1 MRILRLLLA
10 GLVIVAAGFVIAG
23 EQLSGTSADAV
34 INARLTTV
42 RAPTAGQLTLEHRLL
57 GSSVAEGEQ
66 LGSIDD
72 PLVDNIYLNDM
83 IREKAFATAEV
94 DRLSTVIAAI
104 EQSVSDLQAR
114 SERYQQ
120 QRILQLQA
128 ELRALTFE
136 IGAAEARGDEAEAAF
151 QRSKQL
157 TDRGLEASASFERI
171 RATQRVAAQDLESAR
186 QRAAVVEIELQ
197 AAQDGTF
204 LGDGYNDAPYSE
216 QRISELTL
224 EQSENQALLNAE
236 KEKAKALDNRINVE
250 RLRVNR
256 LASSKL
262 ISNVDGTVWEVLT
275 ANGETV
281 ERGEPLM
288 RLVNCTSTI
297 ITLSVAESVYN
308 RLKIGDLAKFRVS
321 NDQKVLEG
329 TITRLA
335 GSGAETIYRN
345 LAVAPSERHLQR
357 FDVTLVVPAIREDPA
372 LACAIGRTG
381 RVFFEAR
388 PLDFLRTLWL

>member
-10 GLVIVAAGFVIAG
+10 GLVIVAAGFVIVG
-23 EQLSGTSADAV
+23 EQLSGASADAV
-34 INARLTTV
+34 INARLSTV
-42 RAPTAGQLTLEHRLL
+42 RAPTAGRLTLQHRLL

-72 PLVDNIYLNDM
+72 PLVDNIHLNDM
-83 IREKAFATAEV
+83 IREKAFTTAEIE
-94 DRLSTVIAAI
+94 RLSSVIAAL
-104 EQSVSDLQAR
+104 EQAINDLKAR
-114 SERYQQ
+114 SIRYQE
-120 QRILQLQA
+120 QRILQLEA
-128 ELRALTFE
+128 ELRALTSE
-136 IGAAEARGDEAEAAF
+136 IGAAEARGDEAQAAF

-157 TDRGLEASASFERI
+157 TDRGLETSSSFERI
-171 RATQRVAAQDLESAR
+171 RATQRVATQDLESAR
-186 QRAAVVEIELQ
+186 QRAAVVEIELR
-197 AAQDGTF
+197 AARNGTF

-224 EQSENQALLNAE
+224 DLSENQALLNAE
-236 KEKAKALDNRINVE
+236 KAKAKALDNRITIE

-256 LASSKL
+256 LTSSKL
-262 ISNVDGTVWEVLT
+262 VSNVNGTVWEVLT
-275 ANGETV
+275 ANGESV

-288 RLVNCTSTI
+288 RLVTCTSTI
-297 ITLSVAESVYN
+297 VTLSVAESVYN
-308 RLKIGDLAKFRVS
+308 RLKIGNLAKFRVS
-321 NDQKVLEG
+321 NDNKVLAG

-357 FDVTLVVPAIREDPA
+357 FDVTLVVPAIRNDPEQS
-372 LACAIGRTG
+372 CAIGRTG

-388 PLDFLRTLWL
+388 PLDFLRNFWL

>member
-10 GLVIVAAGFVIAG
+10 GLVIVAAGFVIVG
-23 EQLSGTSADAV
+23 EQLSGASADAV
-34 INARLTTV
+34 INARLSTV
-42 RAPTAGQLTLEHRLL
+42 RAPTAGRLTLQHRLL

-72 PLVDNIYLNDM
+72 PLVDNIHLNDM
-83 IREKAFATAEV
+83 IREKAFTTAEIE
-94 DRLSTVIAAI
+94 RLSSVIAAL
-104 EQSVSDLQAR
+104 EQAINDLKAR
-114 SERYQQ
+114 SIRYQE
-120 QRILQLQA
+120 QRILQLEA
-128 ELRALTFE
+128 ELRALTSE
-136 IGAAEARGDEAEAAF
+136 IGAAEARGDEAQAAF

-157 TDRGLEASASFERI
+157 TDRGLETSSSFERI
-171 RATQRVAAQDLESAR
+171 RATQRVATQDLESAR
-186 QRAAVVEIELQ
+186 QRAAVVEIELR
-197 AAQDGTF
+197 AARNGTF

-224 EQSENQALLNAE
+224 DLSENQALLNAE
-236 KEKAKALDNRINVE
+236 KAKAKALDNRITIE

-262 ISNVDGTVWEVLT
+262 VSNVNGTVWEVLT
-275 ANGETV
+275 ANGESV

-297 ITLSVAESVYN
+297 VTLSVAESVYN
-308 RLKIGDLAKFRVS
+308 RLKIGNLAKFRVS
-321 NDQKVLEG
+321 NDNKVLAG

-357 FDVTLVVPAIREDPA
+357 FDVTLVVPAIRNDPE

-388 PLDFLRTLWL
+388 PLDFLRNFWL

>member
-10 GLVIVAAGFVIAG
+10 GLVIVAAGFVIVG
-23 EQLSGTSADAV
+23 EQLSGASADAV
-34 INARLTTV
+34 INARLSTV
-42 RAPTAGQLTLEHRLL
+42 RAPTAGRLTLQHRLL

-72 PLVDNIYLNDM
+72 PLVDNIHLNDM
-83 IREKAFATAEV
+83 IREKAFTTAEIE
-94 DRLSTVIAAI
+94 RLSSVIAAL
-104 EQSVSDLQAR
+104 EQAINDLKAR
-114 SERYQQ
+114 SIRYQE
-120 QRILQLQA
+120 QRILQLEA
-128 ELRALTFE
+128 ELRALTSE
-136 IGAAEARGDEAEAAF
+136 IGAAEARGDEAQAAF

-157 TDRGLEASASFERI
+157 TDRGLETSSSFERI
-171 RATQRVAAQDLESAR
+171 RATQRVATQDLESAR

-197 AAQDGTF
+197 AARNGTF

-224 EQSENQALLNAE
+224 DLSENQALLNAE
-236 KEKAKALDNRINVE
+236 KAKAKALDNRITVE

-256 LASSKL
+256 LTSSKL
-262 ISNVDGTVWEVLT
+262 VSNVNGTVWEVLT
-275 ANGETV
+275 ANGESV

-297 ITLSVAESVYN
+297 VTLSVAESVYN
-308 RLKIGDLAKFRVS
+308 RLKIGNLAKFRVS
-321 NDQKVLEG
+321 NDNKVLAG

-357 FDVTLVVPAIREDPA
+357 FDVTLVVPAIRNDPE

-388 PLDFLRTLWL
+388 PLDFLRNFWL

>member
-1 MRILRLLLA
+1 M
-10 GLVIVAAGFVIAG
+10 
-23 EQLSGTSADAV
+23 
-34 INARLTTV
+34 
-42 RAPTAGQLTLEHRLL
+42 
-57 GSSVAEGEQ
+57 
-66 LGSIDD
+66 
-72 PLVDNIYLNDM
+72 
-83 IREKAFATAEV
+83 
-94 DRLSTVIAAI
+94 
-104 EQSVSDLQAR
+104 
-114 SERYQQ
+114 
-120 QRILQLQA
+120 
-128 ELRALTFE
+128 
-136 IGAAEARGDEAEAAF
+136 
-151 QRSKQL
+151 
-157 TDRGLEASASFERI
+157 
-171 RATQRVAAQDLESAR
+171 
-186 QRAAVVEIELQ
+186 
-197 AAQDGTF
+197 
-204 LGDGYNDAPYSE
+204 
-216 QRISELTL
+216 
-224 EQSENQALLNAE
+224 LNAE

-388 PLDFLRTLWL
+388 PLDFLRNLWL

>member
-10 GLVIVAAGFVIAG
+10 GLVIVTAGFVIAG
-23 EQLSGTSADAV
+23 EHLSGTSADAV

-42 RAPTAGQLTLEHRLL
+42 RAPTAGRLTLEHRLL
-57 GSSVAEGEQ
+57 GSSVTEGEQ
-66 LGSIDD
+66 LGSIND
-72 PLVDNIYLNDM
+72 PLVDNVHLNEL
-83 IREKAFATAEV
+83 IREKAFVAAEI
-94 DRLSTVIAAI
+94 DRLTNMIAAI
-104 EQSVSDLQAR
+104 EQSISDLQAR
-114 SERYQQ
+114 SERYQR
-120 QRILQLQA
+120 QRIQQLEA

-151 QRSKQL
+151 QRSKKL
-157 TDRGLEASASFERI
+157 TDRGLEPSASFERI

-186 QRAAVVEIELQ
+186 QRAAIVEIELQ
-197 AAQDGTF
+197 AARSGTF

-224 EQSENQALLNAE
+224 DQSEKQALLNAQ
-236 KEKAKALDNRINVE
+236 KAKAVALDNRINVE

-256 LASSKL
+256 LRSSKL
-262 ISNVDGTVWEVLT
+262 ISNVNGTIWEVLA

-281 ERGEPLM
+281 GRGEPLM
-288 RLVNCTSTI
+288 RLVNCSSTI
-297 ITLSVAESVYN
+297 VTLSVAESVYN
-308 RLKIGDLAKFRVS
+308 RLKIGDLAKFRVN

-357 FDVTLVVPAIREDPA
+357 FDVTLVAPTIREDPA

-388 PLDFLRTLWL
+388 PLDFLRNLWL

>member
-10 GLVIVAAGFVIAG
+10 GLVIVAAGFVIVG
-23 EQLSGTSADAV
+23 EQLSGASADAV
-34 INARLTTV
+34 INARLSTV
-42 RAPTAGQLTLEHRLL
+42 RAPTAGRLTLQHRLL

-72 PLVDNIYLNDM
+72 PLVDNIHLNDM
-83 IREKAFATAEV
+83 IREKAFTTAEIE
-94 DRLSTVIAAI
+94 RLSSVIAAL
-104 EQSVSDLQAR
+104 EQAINDLKAR
-114 SERYQQ
+114 SIRYQE
-120 QRILQLQA
+120 QRILQLEA
-128 ELRALTFE
+128 ELRALTSE
-136 IGAAEARGDEAEAAF
+136 IGAAEARGDEAQAAF

-157 TDRGLEASASFERI
+157 TDRGLETSSSFERI
-171 RATQRVAAQDLESAR
+171 RATQRVATQDLESAR
-186 QRAAVVEIELQ
+186 QRAAVVEIELR
-197 AAQDGTF
+197 AARNGTF

-224 EQSENQALLNAE
+224 DLSENQALLNAE
-236 KEKAKALDNRINVE
+236 KAKAKALDNRITVE

-262 ISNVDGTVWEVLT
+262 VSNVNGTVWEVLT
-275 ANGETV
+275 ANGESV

-297 ITLSVAESVYN
+297 VTLSVAESVYN
-308 RLKIGDLAKFRVS
+308 RLKIGNLAKFRVS
-321 NDQKVLEG
+321 NDNKVLAG

-357 FDVTLVVPAIREDPA
+357 FDVTLVVPAIRNDPE

-388 PLDFLRTLWL
+388 PLDFLRNFWL

>member
-57 GSSVAEGEQ
+57 GSSVAQGEQ

-94 DRLSTVIAAI
+94 DRLSSVIAAI

-136 IGAAEARGDEAEAAF
+136 IGAAEARGM
-151 QRSKQL
+151 RRRQL
-157 TDRGLEASASFERI
+157 SSAPNS
-171 RATQRVAAQDLESAR
+171 
-186 QRAAVVEIELQ
+186 
-197 AAQDGTF
+197 
-204 LGDGYNDAPYSE
+204 
-216 QRISELTL
+216 
-224 EQSENQALLNAE
+224 
-236 KEKAKALDNRINVE
+236 
-250 RLRVNR
+250 
-256 LASSKL
+256 
-262 ISNVDGTVWEVLT
+262 
-275 ANGETV
+275 
-281 ERGEPLM
+281 
-288 RLVNCTSTI
+288 
-297 ITLSVAESVYN
+297 
-308 RLKIGDLAKFRVS
+308 
-321 NDQKVLEG
+321 
-329 TITRLA
+329 
-335 GSGAETIYRN
+335 
-345 LAVAPSERHLQR
+345 
-357 FDVTLVVPAIREDPA
+357 
-372 LACAIGRTG
+372 
-381 RVFFEAR
+381 
-388 PLDFLRTLWL
+388 

>member
-10 GLVIVAAGFVIAG
+10 GLVIVAAGFVIVG
-23 EQLSGTSADAV
+23 EQLSGASADAV
-34 INARLTTV
+34 INARLSTV
-42 RAPTAGQLTLEHRLL
+42 RAPTAGRLTLQHRLL

-72 PLVDNIYLNDM
+72 PLVDNIHLNDM
-83 IREKAFATAEV
+83 IREKAFTTAEIE
-94 DRLSTVIAAI
+94 RLSSVIAAL
-104 EQSVSDLQAR
+104 EQAINDLKAR
-114 SERYQQ
+114 SIRYQE
-120 QRILQLQA
+120 QRILQLEA
-128 ELRALTFE
+128 ELRALTSE
-136 IGAAEARGDEAEAAF
+136 IGAAEARGDEAQAAF

-157 TDRGLEASASFERI
+157 TDRGLETSSSFERI
-171 RATQRVAAQDLESAR
+171 RATQRVATQDLESAR
-186 QRAAVVEIELQ
+186 QRAAVVEIELR
-197 AAQDGTF
+197 AARNGTF
-204 LGDGYNDAPYSE
+204 LGGGYNDAPYSE

-224 EQSENQALLNAE
+224 DLSENQALLNAE
-236 KEKAKALDNRINVE
+236 KAKAKALDNRITIE

-262 ISNVDGTVWEVLT
+262 VSNVNGTVWEVLT
-275 ANGETV
+275 ANGESV

-297 ITLSVAESVYN
+297 VTLSVAESVYN
-308 RLKIGDLAKFRVS
+308 RLKIGNLAKFRVS
-321 NDQKVLEG
+321 NDNKVLAG

-357 FDVTLVVPAIREDPA
+357 FDVTLVVPAIRNDPE

-388 PLDFLRTLWL
+388 PLDFLRNFWL

>member
-10 GLVIVAAGFVIAG
+10 GLVIVTAGFVIAG
-23 EQLSGTSADAV
+23 EHLSGTSADAV

-42 RAPTAGQLTLEHRLL
+42 RAPTAGRLTLEHRLL
-57 GSSVAEGEQ
+57 GSSVTEGEQ
-66 LGSIDD
+66 LGSIND
-72 PLVDNIYLNDM
+72 PLVDNVHLNEL
-83 IREKAFATAEV
+83 IREKAFVAAEI
-94 DRLSTVIAAI
+94 DRLTNMIAAI
-104 EQSVSDLQAR
+104 EQSISDLQAR
-114 SERYQQ
+114 SERYQR
-120 QRILQLQA
+120 QRIQQLEA

-136 IGAAEARGDEAEAAF
+136 IGAAEARGDEAEAAY
-151 QRSKQL
+151 QRSKKL
-157 TDRGLEASASFERI
+157 TDRGLEPSASFERI

-186 QRAAVVEIELQ
+186 QRAAIVEIELQ
-197 AAQDGTF
+197 AARSGTF

-224 EQSENQALLNAE
+224 DQSEKQALLNAQ
-236 KEKAKALDNRINVE
+236 KAKAVALDNRINVE

-256 LASSKL
+256 LRSSKL
-262 ISNVDGTVWEVLT
+262 ISNVNGTIWEVLA

-281 ERGEPLM
+281 GRGEPLM
-288 RLVNCTSTI
+288 RLVNCSSTI
-297 ITLSVAESVYN
+297 VTLSVAESVYN
-308 RLKIGDLAKFRVS
+308 RLKIGDLAKFRVN

-357 FDVTLVVPAIREDPA
+357 FDVTLVAPTIREDPA

-388 PLDFLRTLWL
+388 PLDFLRNLWL